1 MINQDWNVTDF
12 SISDLDLELLENFES
27 SEFEKL
33 CTGATW
39 MLEFQ
44 NDDLQESTQEHKAI
58 EDSAY

>member
-44 NDDLQESTQEHKAI
+44 NDDLQEGTQEHKAI